1 MKKWK
6 KEALRVKKILMP
18 SAQISDIALIKQA
31 REMGLY
37 VITSGY
43 NPRLPGHA
51 FGNEYAPFDYSDY
64 DGMTALAE
72 RLQVD
77 AVSQGCSDNCALTA
91 AYIGEKLGLKGHD
104 TFENAQIIHRKDYFK
119 KFAGEIGL
127 QSPVSKRIFTVGD
140 ACEFGE
146 RYGYPVI
153 IKPTDL
159 GGGQGISVAYDASE
173 LESSV
178 KKAFEASR
186 VKHVI
191 VEQYLTGGTFSFTTF
206 IVRQKVAFWATF
218 NDYSY
223 KNRYMTNS
231 GIVPA
236 DNEAMVTAELIRET
250 EKVAKALGLVDGLL
264 HMQYMVRDGHP
275 MIIEMMRRMP
285 GNDSTSASSNYTGVN
300 VREWVLRAECGEDL
314 SGIPQR
320 KQPEKIYGYHTVMSG
335 ENGILDHIEISE
347 EFRKYVISFD
357 RWEEDGTV
365 IDNYLN
371 QKFGVMQFAFD
382 TAEEKEKYIGGIN
395 EHVRVF
401 LK

>member
-1 MKKWK
+1 M
-6 KEALRVKKILMP
+6 M

-31 REMGLY
+31 KEMGLY
-37 VITSGY
+37 VITSGN

-51 FGNEYAPFDYSDY
+51 YGDEYAPFDYSDY
-64 DGMTALAE
+64 EGITGLAE
-72 RLQVD
+72 KLQVD

-91 AYIGEKLGLKGHD
+91 SYIGEKLGLKGHD

-127 QSPVSKRIFTVGD
+127 QSPVSKRIFSVND
-140 ACEFGE
+140 ACRFGE
-146 RYGYPVI
+146 QYGYPI
-153 IKPTDL
+153 IVKPTDL
-159 GGGQGISVAYDASE
+159 GGGQGISVAYDESQ
-173 LESSV
+173 LEEAV
-178 KKAFEASR
+178 RKAIDASR

-191 VEQYLTGGTFSFTTF
+191 VEQYLTGATFSFTTF
-206 IVRQKVAFWATF
+206 IVKQKVVYYCTF

-223 KNRYMTNS
+223 KNKYMTNY
-231 GIVPA
+231 GTVPA
-236 DNEAMVTAELIRET
+236 DNEAMVVDELIRET
-250 EKVAKALGLVDGLL
+250 EKVAKALNLVDGLL
-264 HMQYMVRDGHP
+264 HMQYMVKDGHP

-285 GNDSTSASSNYTGVN
+285 GNDSTTASSNYTGVN

-314 SGIPQR
+314 SSFPLCKYSDRIF
-320 KQPEKIYGYHTVMSG
+320 GYHTIMSA

-347 EFRKYVISFD
+347 EFRKFVLSYD

-371 QKFGVMQFAFD
+371 QKFGVVQFAFD
-382 TAEEKEKYIGGIN
+382 TVEEKDKYLRKIN
-395 EHVRVF
+395 EHIRVL